1 MGKGSGDGKIS
12 GIKSSA
18 VKPTDIAKQVA
29 ETESVSEVG
38 EVAGVQAASAVGGA
52 GSAGAIGR
60 RRPTRTMSLE
70 EREQLFKMVQEE
82 ADRLFGQTGLS
93 DSRKRHV
100 TEAVRMA
107 IDAGLIPEDGKEGAK
122 DAEGK
127 KK

>member
-1 MGKGSGDGKIS
+1 
-12 GIKSSA
+12 
-18 VKPTDIAKQVA
+18 
-29 ETESVSEVG
+29 
-38 EVAGVQAASAVGGA
+38 
-52 GSAGAIGR
+52 
-60 RRPTRTMSLE
+60 MSLE